1 MPFCFQ
7 LRMVQ
12 LCSLAS
18 SKDRFWVSESNPWW
32 SSWTNCFF
40 LLNPTQRGK
49 MFVFTLRSQER
60 RYVALHSSHIDSM
73 NFMMLYQNHSEYQ
86 WTILHFLSQTVRDL
100 PKLNQVAGC
109 RCVVMNGDRLTL
121 RILGWKWELHSKVG
135 TTAQCQLWQPSTKD
149 GQ

>member
-1 MPFCFQ
+1 
-7 LRMVQ
+7 
-12 LCSLAS
+12 
-18 SKDRFWVSESNPWW
+18 
-32 SSWTNCFF
+32 
-40 LLNPTQRGK
+40 

-86 WTILHFLSQTVRDL
+86 RTILHFLSQTVRDL

-121 RILGWKWELHSKVG
+121 RILGWKWELHCGGWHNRTVSTL
-135 TTAQCQLWQPSTKD
+135 TTFNKRWSIEDMSQKRARNVFNLIDQIPVSIQVRVRHWHVSASRKCLAKF
-149 GQ
+149 